1 MFHFGECLQFS
12 IDNRPSH
19 HQCVMVFSKGDGR
32 KSKKKCCLNGVG
44 SHWLSPESNILD
56 PHLITSQKNR
66 ERKRRAVE
74 PRKVFTSFL
83 RPLSNLPSIFNGET
97 YSSRTNTSHIA
108 LILIDLDINSPFYYL
123 QHGITICPL
132 GTTAT
137 SAHWLLLAAF
147 VQESTVCQWDAWSG
161 AARTQP
167 VTLLESS
174 GHKLWEVAVLEFRL
188 DMCSWR
194 FWDCKL
200 LGSASLSIWELVMIK
215 RHYWV
220 FCVDGC

>member
-97 YSSRTNTSHIA
+97 YSSRTNTFPHC
-108 LILIDLDINSPFYYL
+108 INPNWLGYKFPLLLSSAWHYHL
-123 QHGITICPL
+123 PL
-132 GTTAT
+132 GNHSHLCSLTLAGSFCTGEHSLPVGCMELSCKDTA
-137 SAHWLLLAAF
+137 SDLAG
-147 VQESTVCQWDAWSG
+147 EL
-161 AARTQP
+161 RTQ
-167 VTLLESS
+167 TMRS
-174 GHKLWEVAVLEFRL
+174 
-188 DMCSWR
+188 C
-194 FWDCKL
+194 
-200 LGSASLSIWELVMIK
+200 
-215 RHYWV
+215 
-220 FCVDGC
+220 CVRV